1 MSLVGRSVGNY
12 RVVAKIGEG
21 GMGSVYLGEHPM
33 IGKRVAIKTLHA
45 ELAQKEDIVSRFFT
59 EAKAVNDIGHP
70 NIVDIVDFGKMPDTE
85 GGPDIVYFVMEF
97 LDGEGLNSRLK
108 REGASA
114 RETLHIVRQC
124 ASALAASH
132 KKGIVH
138 RDLKPENIY
147 LIHRGDD

>member
-33 IGKRVAIKTLHA
+33 IGKRVAIKTLHPD
-45 ELAQKEDIVSRFFT
+45 LAAKEDIISRFFT

-70 NIVDIVDFGKMPDTE
+70 NIVDIVDYGKMRDE
-85 GGPDIVYFVMEF
+85 ELNAEAVYFVMEF

-108 REGASA
+108 REGTSA
-114 RETLHIVRQC
+114 RETIHIVRQC

-132 KKGIVH
+132 KKNIVH
-138 RDLKPENIY
+138 RDLKPE
-147 LIHRGDD
+147 